1 MSFFKHVKLHE
12 YDITDKGI
20 SQACYDEM
28 RADGYDIIISEKEM
42 RILADAKREEFKEYM
57 RPLFAW
63 PVHKLYHKHPTR
75 CFFHVL
81 LKSTKSIPMIRLELT
96 MGRDIPDNG
105 TVTDLMMDD
114 FIRTDIMPLF
124 EYGTFIDGEGIWK
137 GQKEQTKIF
146 YIEVAD
152 SEVEDMM
159 LNLNCVAASYKKKF
173 RQDSVLISQV
183 QTNAIFN

>member
-1 MSFFKHVKLHE
+1 MSSNARTFF
-12 YDITDKGI
+12 
-20 SQACYDEM
+20 
-28 RADGYDIIISEKEM
+28 
-42 RILADAKREEFKEYM
+42 
-57 RPLFAW
+57 
-63 PVHKLYHKHPTR
+63 
-75 CFFHVL
+75 FF
-81 LKSTKSIPMIRLELT
+81 MIRLELT

-124 EYGTFIDGEGIWK
+124 DYGTFIDGEGIWK

-146 YIEVAD
+146 YIEVPD
-152 SEVEDMM
+152 SEVEDHM

-183 QTNAIFN
+183 QTTAIFN